1 MVVLIGAAN
10 LDVLGF
16 TKDPLIL
23 KDSNPGHVRL
33 CIGGVSRNIGE
44 NLTRIGLDTE
54 LITAVGSGIDGTFIL
69 SNCREIGI
77 GTAYAAVVGNRPSSI
92 YIALMDH
99 DGDMALALSDMTIS
113 ETIIP
118 EFLRERRAVLDQAS
132 AIVADTCLPLETLEY
147 LTDTIKNKPLCIDTV
162 SVHKGEKLKPILGK
176 IDTLKMNLL
185 EAEHISGI
193 SSSEPDSQRKMGD
206 HFLNLGTRQIIIT
219 SGGGGSAWF
228 SSQEA
233 CSFIPPEVIPVNT
246 TGAGD
251 AFMAGVVYSRLHN
264 YTGDDTLLYSSAL
277 AAIALESEETVNPA
291 LSLELVNERAEKIQ
305 EYLN

>member
-16 TKDPLIL
+16 TKDPLIP

-33 CIGGVSRNIGE
+33 CTGGVSRNIGE
-44 NLTRIGLDTE
+44 NLARIGVKTE

-77 GTAYAAVVGNRPSSI
+77 GTAYASVIGNRPSSI
-92 YIALMDH
+92 YMALMDH
-99 DGDMALALSDMTIS
+99 DGDMALALSDMSIS
-113 ETIIP
+113 ETITP
-118 EFLRERRAVLDQAS
+118 EFLRKRSAVLDQAS
-132 AIVADTCLPLETLEY
+132 AVVADTCLPLETLEY

-162 SVHKGEKLKPILGK
+162 SVHKGEKLTPILGK

-193 SSSEPDSQRKMGD
+193 SSSVPDSRRKMGD
-206 HFLNLGTRQIIIT
+206 HFLNLGTRQILIT

-228 SSQEA
+228 SALET
-233 CSFIPPEVIPVNT
+233 CSFTPPEEIPVNT

-264 YTGDDTLLYSSAL
+264 CTGHDTLLYASAL
-277 AAIALESEETVNPA
+277 AAIALESEETVNHA
-291 LSLELVNERAEKIQ
+291 LSLELMKERVKKLQ
-305 EYLN
+305 QLK